1 MISNNSFPQS
11 IQYCKPIAP
20 YSLAQTGFSSCNNC
34 RADAVKGEKCAAKC
48 PVQILHS
55 GVSLYLTSSSQ
66 SPSGLQQRTSYSL
79 YLSSSPQSL
88 SGLQQC
94 TSYSLYLTSSPRSLS
109 GSQQRTSYRTVFFNF
124 TVSRMF
130 VWHGRFTVYSA
141 LMVVFSYEM
150 FTACFILLQMRP
162 FLTST
167 LSWA

>member
-1 MISNNSFPQS
+1 M
-11 IQYCKPIAP
+11 YCKPRAP

-94 TSYSLYLTSSPRSLS
+94 TSYSCTSLHRHGLSVVRNSAPPTGQYFSISLCHVCSYDTAALLYIQL
-109 GSQQRTSYRTVFFNF
+109 
-124 TVSRMF
+124 
-130 VWHGRFTVYSA
+130 
-141 LMVVFSYEM
+141 
-150 FTACFILLQMRP
+150 
-162 FLTST
+162 
-167 LSWA
+167 